1 MTGVKICG
9 IRDTQTMAL
18 CARLKVDW
26 VGFVFCDASPR
37 FVTADDALRL
47 HESAPSGQEG
57 GPLRVG
63 LFVKSDDDFI
73 AQVLRTVP
81 LDILQIYD
89 TPERAIE
96 IQSRFGRP
104 VWQACGIARH
114 SDLPTNPDMAGYVI
128 EAPKQEQD
136 HRPGG
141 LGRTFD
147 WSLTRNWTPPSF
159 WMLAG
164 GLNPGNV
171 QRAILES
178 QAPAVDVSS
187 GVEAAPGCK
196 SAELIEKFVQN
207 SRKALDL
214 RPKLS

>member
-9 IRDTQTMAL
+9 IRDARTMLL
-18 CARLKVDW
+18 CAQLKVDW
-26 VGFVFCDASPR
+26 VGLVFCEASPR
-37 FVTADDALRL
+37 FVTADEAARL
-47 HESAPSGQEG
+47 HESAPCAQDG

-63 LFVKSDDDFI
+63 LFVKSEDRFI
-73 AQVLRTVP
+73 EKVLQSVP

-89 TPERAIE
+89 TSGRATE

-104 VWQACGIARH
+104 VWQARGIARH
-114 SDLPTNPDMAGYVI
+114 SDLPMDPQMAGYVI

-136 HRPGG
+136 CRPGG

-147 WSLTRNWTPPSF
+147 WSLTRNWTAPSF

-164 GLNPGNV
+164 GLNPLNV
-171 QRAILES
+171 QRAIQES
-178 QAPAVDVSS
+178 QTPAVDVSS
-187 GVEAAPGCK
+187 GVETAPGCK

-214 RPKLS
+214 KPKLS

>member
-9 IRDTQTMAL
+9 IRDVQTMAL

-26 VGFVFCDASPR
+26 VGFVFCETSPR
-37 FVTADDALRL
+37 VVMADQASRL
-47 HESAPSGQEG
+47 HDSAPSAQEN

-63 LFVKSDDDFI
+63 LFVKADDRSI
-73 AQVLRTVP
+73 EQVLKAVP

-89 TPERAIE
+89 TADRALE

-104 VWQACGIARH
+104 VWRACGIASRA
-114 SDLPTNPDMAGYVI
+114 DLPTDPQMSGYVI
-128 EAPKQEQD
+128 EAPKQAQD
-136 HRPGG
+136 SRPGG

-147 WSLTRNWTPPSF
+147 WSLTQNWTSPSF

-164 GLNPGNV
+164 GLTPQNV
-171 QRAILES
+171 RNAIRES

-187 GVEAAPGCK
+187 GVEASPGYK
-196 SAELIEKFVQN
+196 SAELIEKFVAN
-207 SRKALDL
+207 ARKGLDL
-214 RPKLS
+214 TSNLS